1 MEPRPSWT
9 PPEGAAWPL
18 STDRSALHQERRPL
32 SCLLRKGACRR
43 DAARHRI
50 ASGGEH
56 HDIALSRAAS
66 PTGKGFDHQMRGCRR
81 SRGEA
86 RQGRVGQAA
95 KGFGRG
101 ERMKIGATFG
111 DMGRVGMAS
120 RRALLWGLRS
130 KIPNGSC
137 EVLDPQRVEKEAESK
152 NNAAP
157 WPCGPPGVKWPQ
169 DEERP
174 REGERGATVAAVAGT
189 LGRLLLESLGIEVRG
204 AVTSIGGVYVAPP
217 QSELEWAFARSSSM
231 GSPRQE
237 DEELLE
243 KVVRSAMEKGDSV
256 GGTFVVSAVGLPPGI
271 GSYAEWDR
279 RLDGRLAAALMAI
292 PAIMGVE
299 IGDGFPS
306 AGRLGS
312 EVHDEILLRDGEL
325 ARATN
330 RAGGLEGGMTNGEEV
345 IVRAAMKPIPTIKNP
360 LRTVDIETGIATTAH
375 AERSDTCAVPA
386 CVGRRWSPDLGGG
399 GP

>member
-1 MEPRPSWT
+1 MTALRFLTSGESHGQGFLIVV
-9 PPEGAAWPL
+9 EGLPAGL
-18 STDRSALHQERRPL
+18 EVRLDRIKEELARR
-32 SCLLRKGACRR
+32 RR
-43 DAARHRI
+43 
-50 ASGGEH
+50 
-56 HDIALSRAAS
+56 
-66 PTGKGFDHQMRGCRR
+66 
-81 SRGEA
+81 
-86 RQGRVGQAA
+86 
-95 KGFGRG
+95 GFGRG
-101 ERMKIGATFG
+101 ERMKIERDLLEILGGVRDGLTTGAP
-111 DMGRVGMAS
+111 VGFTLKNS
-120 RRALLWGLRS
+120 EWELWRS
-130 KIPNGSC
+130 
-137 EVLDPQRVEKEAESK
+137 VLDPQRVEKEAAESK
-152 NNAAP
+152 
-157 WPCGPPGVKWPQ
+157 KIT
-169 DEERP
+169 RP
-174 REGERGATVAAVAGT
+174 RPGHADLSGAIKYGHRDMRNVLERASARATVAWTVAGT

-292 PAIMGVE
+292 PAIKGVE
-299 IGDGFPS
+299 IGDGFLS
-306 AGRLGS
+306 ADRLGS

-330 RAGGLEGGMTNGEEV
+330 RAGGLEGGMTNGEGV

-386 CVGRRWSPDLGGG
+386 ACVVGEAMVAWTLAVAVLEQFGGDTAEELKSRFALYREKAEG
-399 GP
+399 FLDG

>member
-1 MEPRPSWT
+1 MTALRFLTSGESHGQGFLIIV
-9 PPEGAAWPL
+9 EGLPAGL
-18 STDRSALHQERRPL
+18 EVRLDRVKEELARR
-32 SCLLRKGACRR
+32 RR
-43 DAARHRI
+43 
-50 ASGGEH
+50 
-56 HDIALSRAAS
+56 
-66 PTGKGFDHQMRGCRR
+66 
-81 SRGEA
+81 
-86 RQGRVGQAA
+86 
-95 KGFGRG
+95 GFGRG
-101 ERMKIGATFG
+101 ERMKIERDLLEILGGVRDGLTTGAP
-111 DMGRVGMAS
+111 VGFTLKNS
-120 RRALLWGLRS
+120 EWELWRS
-130 KIPNGSC
+130 
-137 EVLDPQRVEKEAESK
+137 VLDPQRVEKEAAESK
-152 NNAAP
+152 
-157 WPCGPPGVKWPQ
+157 KIT
-169 DEERP
+169 RP
-174 REGERGATVAAVAGT
+174 RPGHADLSGAIKYGHRDMRNVLERASARATVAWTVAGT
-189 LGRLLLESLGIEVRG
+189 LGRLLLESLGVEVRG
-204 AVTSIGGVYVAPP
+204 AVTSIGGVYVALP

-292 PAIMGVE
+292 PAIKGVE
-299 IGDGFPS
+299 VGDGFLS
-306 AGRLGS
+306 ADRLGS

-330 RAGGLEGGMTNGEEV
+330 RAGGLEGGMTNGEGV

-386 CVGRRWSPDLGGG
+386 ACVVGEAMVAWTLAVAVLEQFGGDTAEELKSRFALYREKAEG
-399 GP
+399 FLDG

>member
-1 MEPRPSWT
+1 MTALRFLTSGESHGQGFLIIV
-9 PPEGAAWPL
+9 EGLPAGL
-18 STDRSALHQERRPL
+18 EVRLDRVKEELARR
-32 SCLLRKGACRR
+32 RR
-43 DAARHRI
+43 
-50 ASGGEH
+50 
-56 HDIALSRAAS
+56 
-66 PTGKGFDHQMRGCRR
+66 
-81 SRGEA
+81 
-86 RQGRVGQAA
+86 
-95 KGFGRG
+95 GFGRG
-101 ERMKIGATFG
+101 ERMKIERDLLEIWGGVRDGLTTGAP
-111 DMGRVGMAS
+111 VGFTLKNS
-120 RRALLWGLRS
+120 EWELWRS
-130 KIPNGSC
+130 
-137 EVLDPQRVEKEAESK
+137 VLDPQRVEKEAAESK
-152 NNAAP
+152 
-157 WPCGPPGVKWPQ
+157 KIT
-169 DEERP
+169 RP
-174 REGERGATVAAVAGT
+174 RPGHADLSGAIKYGHRDMRNVLERASARATVAWTVAGT
-189 LGRLLLESLGIEVRG
+189 LGRLLLESLGVEVRG

-292 PAIMGVE
+292 PAIKGVE
-299 IGDGFPS
+299 VGDGFLS
-306 AGRLGS
+306 ADRLGS

-345 IVRAAMKPIPTIKNP
+345 IVGAAMKPIPTIKNP

-386 CVGRRWSPDLGGG
+386 ACVVGEAMVAWTLAVAVLEQFGGDTAEELKSRFALYREKAEG
-399 GP
+399 FLDG

>member
-1 MEPRPSWT
+1 MTALRFLTSGESHGQGFLIVV
-9 PPEGAAWPL
+9 EGLPAGL
-18 STDRSALHQERRPL
+18 EVRLDRVKEELARR
-32 SCLLRKGACRR
+32 RR
-43 DAARHRI
+43 
-50 ASGGEH
+50 
-56 HDIALSRAAS
+56 
-66 PTGKGFDHQMRGCRR
+66 
-81 SRGEA
+81 
-86 RQGRVGQAA
+86 
-95 KGFGRG
+95 GFGRG
-101 ERMKIGATFG
+101 ERMKIERDLLEIWGGVRDGLTTGAP
-111 DMGRVGMAS
+111 VGFTLKNS
-120 RRALLWGLRS
+120 EWELWRS
-130 KIPNGSC
+130 
-137 EVLDPQRVEKEAESK
+137 VLDPQRVEKEAAESK
-152 NNAAP
+152 
-157 WPCGPPGVKWPQ
+157 KIT
-169 DEERP
+169 RP
-174 REGERGATVAAVAGT
+174 RPGHADLSGAIKYGHMDMRNVLERASARATVAWTVAGT
-189 LGRLLLESLGIEVRG
+189 LGRLLLESLGVEVRG

-217 QSELEWAFARSSSM
+217 QSESEWAFARSSSM

-292 PAIMGVE
+292 PAIKGVE
-299 IGDGFPS
+299 IGDGFLS
-306 AGRLGS
+306 ADRLGS

-345 IVRAAMKPIPTIKNP
+345 VVRAAMKPIPTIKNP

-386 CVGRRWSPDLGGG
+386 ACVVGEAMVAWTLAVAVLEQFGGDTAEELKSRFALYREKAEG
-399 GP
+399 FLDG

>member
-1 MEPRPSWT
+1 MTALRFLTSGESHGQGFLIIV
-9 PPEGAAWPL
+9 EGLPAGL
-18 STDRSALHQERRPL
+18 EVRLDRVKEELARR
-32 SCLLRKGACRR
+32 RR
-43 DAARHRI
+43 
-50 ASGGEH
+50 
-56 HDIALSRAAS
+56 
-66 PTGKGFDHQMRGCRR
+66 
-81 SRGEA
+81 
-86 RQGRVGQAA
+86 
-95 KGFGRG
+95 GFGRG
-101 ERMKIGATFG
+101 ERMKIERDLLEIWGGVRDGLTTGAP
-111 DMGRVGMAS
+111 VGFTLKNS
-120 RRALLWGLRS
+120 EWELWRS
-130 KIPNGSC
+130 
-137 EVLDPQRVEKEAESK
+137 VLDPQRVEKEAAESK
-152 NNAAP
+152 
-157 WPCGPPGVKWPQ
+157 KIT
-169 DEERP
+169 RP
-174 REGERGATVAAVAGT
+174 RPGHADLSGAIKYGHRDMRNVLERASARATVAWTVAGT
-189 LGRLLLESLGIEVRG
+189 LGRLLLESLGVEVRG

-292 PAIMGVE
+292 PAIKGVE
-299 IGDGFPS
+299 VGDGFLS
-306 AGRLGS
+306 ADRLGS

-386 CVGRRWSPDLGGG
+386 ACVVGEAMVAWTLAVAVLEQFGGDTAEELKSRFALYREKAEG
-399 GP
+399 FLDG

>member
-1 MEPRPSWT
+1 MTALRFLTSGESHGQGFLIIV
-9 PPEGAAWPL
+9 EGLPAGL
-18 STDRSALHQERRPL
+18 EVRLDRVKEELARR
-32 SCLLRKGACRR
+32 RR
-43 DAARHRI
+43 
-50 ASGGEH
+50 
-56 HDIALSRAAS
+56 
-66 PTGKGFDHQMRGCRR
+66 
-81 SRGEA
+81 
-86 RQGRVGQAA
+86 
-95 KGFGRG
+95 GFGRG
-101 ERMKIGATFG
+101 ERMKIERDLLEIWGGVRDGLTTGAP
-111 DMGRVGMAS
+111 VGFTLKNS
-120 RRALLWGLRS
+120 EWELWRS
-130 KIPNGSC
+130 
-137 EVLDPQRVEKEAESK
+137 VLDPQRVEKEAAESK
-152 NNAAP
+152 
-157 WPCGPPGVKWPQ
+157 KIT
-169 DEERP
+169 RP
-174 REGERGATVAAVAGT
+174 RPGHADLSGAIKYGHRDMRNVLERASARATVAWTVAGT
-189 LGRLLLESLGIEVRG
+189 LGRLLLESLGVEVRG

-292 PAIMGVE
+292 PAIKGVE
-299 IGDGFPS
+299 IGDGFLS
-306 AGRLGS
+306 ADRLGS

-386 CVGRRWSPDLGGG
+386 ACVVGEAMVAWTLAVAVLEQFGGDTAEELKSRFALYREKAEG
-399 GP
+399 FLDG

>member
-1 MEPRPSWT
+1 MTALRFLTSGESHGQGFLIIV
-9 PPEGAAWPL
+9 EGLPAGL
-18 STDRSALHQERRPL
+18 EMRLDRVKEELARR
-32 SCLLRKGACRR
+32 RR
-43 DAARHRI
+43 
-50 ASGGEH
+50 
-56 HDIALSRAAS
+56 
-66 PTGKGFDHQMRGCRR
+66 
-81 SRGEA
+81 
-86 RQGRVGQAA
+86 
-95 KGFGRG
+95 GFGRG
-101 ERMKIGATFG
+101 ERMKIERDLLEIWGGVRDGLTTGAP
-111 DMGRVGMAS
+111 VGFTLKNS
-120 RRALLWGLRS
+120 EWELWRS
-130 KIPNGSC
+130 
-137 EVLDPQRVEKEAESK
+137 VLDPQRVEKETAESK
-152 NNAAP
+152 
-157 WPCGPPGVKWPQ
+157 KIT
-169 DEERP
+169 RP
-174 REGERGATVAAVAGT
+174 RPGHADLSGAIKYGHRDIRNVLERASARATVAWTAAGT
-189 LGRLLLESLGIEVRG
+189 LGRLLLESLGVEVRG

-217 QSELEWAFARSSSM
+217 QSGSEWAFARSSSM

-292 PAIMGVE
+292 PAIKGVE

-312 EVHDEILLRDGEL
+312 EVHDEILLRGRGF

-345 IVRAAMKPIPTIKNP
+345 IVRAAMKPIPTVRNP
-360 LRTVDIETGIATTAH
+360 LRTVDIETGMATTAH

-386 CVGRRWSPDLGGG
+386 ACVVGEAMVAWTLAVAVLEQFGGDTADELKSRFALYRERAEG
-399 GP
+399 FLDG

>member
-1 MEPRPSWT
+1 MTALRFLTSGESHGQGFLIIV
-9 PPEGAAWPL
+9 EGLPAGL
-18 STDRSALHQERRPL
+18 GVRLDRVKEELARR
-32 SCLLRKGACRR
+32 RR
-43 DAARHRI
+43 
-50 ASGGEH
+50 
-56 HDIALSRAAS
+56 
-66 PTGKGFDHQMRGCRR
+66 
-81 SRGEA
+81 
-86 RQGRVGQAA
+86 
-95 KGFGRG
+95 GFGRG
-101 ERMKIGATFG
+101 ERMKIERDLLEIWGGVRDGLTTGAP
-111 DMGRVGMAS
+111 VGFTLKNS
-120 RRALLWGLRS
+120 EWELWRS
-130 KIPNGSC
+130 
-137 EVLDPQRVEKEAESK
+137 VLDPQRVEKEAAESK
-152 NNAAP
+152 
-157 WPCGPPGVKWPQ
+157 KIT
-169 DEERP
+169 RP
-174 REGERGATVAAVAGT
+174 RPGHADLSGAIKYGHRDMRNVLERASARATAAWTVAGT
-189 LGRLLLESLGIEVRG
+189 LGRLLLESLGVEVRG

-292 PAIMGVE
+292 PAIKGVE

-306 AGRLGS
+306 ADRLGS
-312 EVHDEILLRDGEL
+312 EVHDEILLRGQGF

-345 IVRAAMKPIPTIKNP
+345 IVRAAMKPIPTVRNP
-360 LRTVDIETGIATTAH
+360 LRTVDIETGMATTAH

-386 CVGRRWSPDLGGG
+386 ACVVGEAMVAWTLAVAVLEQFGGDTADELKSRFALYRERAEG
-399 GP
+399 FLDG

>member
-1 MEPRPSWT
+1 MTALRFLTSGESHGQGFLIIV
-9 PPEGAAWPL
+9 EGLPAGL
-18 STDRSALHQERRPL
+18 EVRLDRVKEELARR
-32 SCLLRKGACRR
+32 RR
-43 DAARHRI
+43 
-50 ASGGEH
+50 
-56 HDIALSRAAS
+56 
-66 PTGKGFDHQMRGCRR
+66 
-81 SRGEA
+81 
-86 RQGRVGQAA
+86 
-95 KGFGRG
+95 GFGRG
-101 ERMKIGATFG
+101 ERMKIERDLLEIWGGVRDGLTTGAP
-111 DMGRVGMAS
+111 VGFTLKNS
-120 RRALLWGLRS
+120 ECELWRS
-130 KIPNGSC
+130 T
-137 EVLDPQRVEKEAESK
+137 LDPQRVEKEAAESK
-152 NNAAP
+152 
-157 WPCGPPGVKWPQ
+157 KIT
-169 DEERP
+169 RP
-174 REGERGATVAAVAGT
+174 RPGHADLSGAIKYGHRDMRNVLERASARATVAWTVAGT
-189 LGRLLLESLGIEVRG
+189 LGRLLLESLGVEVRG

-292 PAIMGVE
+292 PAIKGVE
-299 IGDGFPS
+299 IGDGFLS
-306 AGRLGS
+306 ADRLGS

-386 CVGRRWSPDLGGG
+386 ACVVGEAMVAWTLAVAVLEQFGGDTAEELKSRFALYREKAEG
-399 GP
+399 FLDG

>member
-1 MEPRPSWT
+1 MTALRFLTSGESHGLGYLIVV
-9 PPEGAAWPL
+9 EGLPAGL
-18 STDRSALHQERRPL
+18 EVRLDRVKEELARR
-32 SCLLRKGACRR
+32 RR
-43 DAARHRI
+43 
-50 ASGGEH
+50 
-56 HDIALSRAAS
+56 
-66 PTGKGFDHQMRGCRR
+66 
-81 SRGEA
+81 
-86 RQGRVGQAA
+86 
-95 KGFGRG
+95 GFGRG
-101 ERMKIGATFG
+101 GRMKIERDLLEIWGGVRDGLTTGAP
-111 DMGRVGMAS
+111 VGFTLKNS
-120 RRALLWGLRS
+120 EWELWRS
-130 KIPNGSC
+130 
-137 EVLDPQRVEKEAESK
+137 VLDPQRVEKEAAESK
-152 NNAAP
+152 
-157 WPCGPPGVKWPQ
+157 KIT
-169 DEERP
+169 RP
-174 REGERGATVAAVAGT
+174 RPGHADLSGAIKYGHMDMRNVLERASARATVAWTVAGT
-189 LGRLLLESLGIEVRG
+189 LGRLLLESLGVEVRG

-217 QSELEWAFARSSSM
+217 QSESEWAFARSSSM

-292 PAIMGVE
+292 PAIKGVE
-299 IGDGFPS
+299 IGDGFLS
-306 AGRLGS
+306 ADRLGS

-345 IVRAAMKPIPTIKNP
+345 VVRAAMKPIPTIKNP

-386 CVGRRWSPDLGGG
+386 ACVVGEAMVAWTLAVAVLEQFGGDTAEELKSRFALYREKAEG
-399 GP
+399 FLDG

>member
-1 MEPRPSWT
+1 MTTLRFLTSGESHGQGFLIIV
-9 PPEGAAWPL
+9 EGLPAGL
-18 STDRSALHQERRPL
+18 EVRLDRVKEELARR
-32 SCLLRKGACRR
+32 RR
-43 DAARHRI
+43 
-50 ASGGEH
+50 
-56 HDIALSRAAS
+56 
-66 PTGKGFDHQMRGCRR
+66 
-81 SRGEA
+81 
-86 RQGRVGQAA
+86 
-95 KGFGRG
+95 GFGRG
-101 ERMKIGATFG
+101 GRMKIERDLLEIWGGVRDSLTTGAP
-111 DMGRVGMAS
+111 VGFTLKNS
-120 RRALLWGLRS
+120 EWELWRS
-130 KIPNGSC
+130 
-137 EVLDPQRVEKEAESK
+137 VLDPQRVEKEAAESK
-152 NNAAP
+152 
-157 WPCGPPGVKWPQ
+157 KIT
-169 DEERP
+169 RP
-174 REGERGATVAAVAGT
+174 RPGHADLSGAIKYGHRDMRNVLERASARATVAWTVAGT

-292 PAIMGVE
+292 PAIKGVE
-299 IGDGFPS
+299 IGDGFLS
-306 AGRLGS
+306 ADRLGS

-330 RAGGLEGGMTNGEEV
+330 RAGGLEGGMTNGEGV

-386 CVGRRWSPDLGGG
+386 ACVVGEAMVAWTLAVAVLEQFGGDTAEELKSRFALYREKAEG
-399 GP
+399 FLDG

>member
-1 MEPRPSWT
+1 MTALRFLTSGESHGQGFLIVV
-9 PPEGAAWPL
+9 EGLPAGFEVRL
-18 STDRSALHQERRPL
+18 DRVKEELARR
-32 SCLLRKGACRR
+32 RR
-43 DAARHRI
+43 
-50 ASGGEH
+50 
-56 HDIALSRAAS
+56 
-66 PTGKGFDHQMRGCRR
+66 
-81 SRGEA
+81 
-86 RQGRVGQAA
+86 
-95 KGFGRG
+95 GFGRG
-101 ERMKIGATFG
+101 ERMKIERDLLEIWGGVRDGLTTGAP
-111 DMGRVGMAS
+111 VGFTLKNS
-120 RRALLWGLRS
+120 EWELWRS
-130 KIPNGSC
+130 
-137 EVLDPQRVEKEAESK
+137 VLDPQRVEKEAAESK
-152 NNAAP
+152 
-157 WPCGPPGVKWPQ
+157 KIT
-169 DEERP
+169 RP
-174 REGERGATVAAVAGT
+174 RPGHADLSGAIKYGHRDMRNVLERASARATVAWTVAGT
-189 LGRLLLESLGIEVRG
+189 LGRLLLESLGVEVRG

-292 PAIMGVE
+292 PAIKGVE
-299 IGDGFPS
+299 VGDGFLS
-306 AGRLGS
+306 ADRLGS

-345 IVRAAMKPIPTIKNP
+345 VVRVAMKPIPTIKNP

-386 CVGRRWSPDLGGG
+386 ACVVGEAMVAWTLAVAVLEQFGGDTAEELKSRFALYREKAEG
-399 GP
+399 FLDG

>member
-1 MEPRPSWT
+1 MTALRFLTSGESHGQGFLIVV
-9 PPEGAAWPL
+9 EGLPAGL
-18 STDRSALHQERRPL
+18 EVRLDRVKEELARR
-32 SCLLRKGACRR
+32 RR
-43 DAARHRI
+43 
-50 ASGGEH
+50 
-56 HDIALSRAAS
+56 
-66 PTGKGFDHQMRGCRR
+66 
-81 SRGEA
+81 
-86 RQGRVGQAA
+86 
-95 KGFGRG
+95 GFGRG
-101 ERMKIGATFG
+101 ERMKIERDLLEIWGGVRDGLTTGAP
-111 DMGRVGMAS
+111 VGFTLKNS
-120 RRALLWGLRS
+120 EWELWRS
-130 KIPNGSC
+130 
-137 EVLDPQRVEKEAESK
+137 VLDPQRVEKEAAESK
-152 NNAAP
+152 
-157 WPCGPPGVKWPQ
+157 KIT
-169 DEERP
+169 RP
-174 REGERGATVAAVAGT
+174 RPGHADLSGAIKYGHRDMRNVLERASARATVAWTVAGT
-189 LGRLLLESLGIEVRG
+189 LGRLLLESLGVEVRG

-292 PAIMGVE
+292 PAIKGVE
-299 IGDGFPS
+299 VGDGFLS
-306 AGRLGS
+306 ADRLGS
-312 EVHDEILLRDGEL
+312 EVHDEILLHGRGL

-345 IVRAAMKPIPTIKNP
+345 VVRAAMKPIPTIKNP

-386 CVGRRWSPDLGGG
+386 ACVVGEAMVAWTLAVAVLEQFGGDTAEELKSRFALYREKAEG
-399 GP
+399 FLDG

>member
-1 MEPRPSWT
+1 MTALRFLTSGESHGQGFLIVV
-9 PPEGAAWPL
+9 EGLPAGL
-18 STDRSALHQERRPL
+18 EVRLDRVKEELARR
-32 SCLLRKGACRR
+32 RR
-43 DAARHRI
+43 
-50 ASGGEH
+50 
-56 HDIALSRAAS
+56 
-66 PTGKGFDHQMRGCRR
+66 
-81 SRGEA
+81 
-86 RQGRVGQAA
+86 
-95 KGFGRG
+95 GFGRG
-101 ERMKIGATFG
+101 ERMKIERDLLEIWGGVRDGLTTGAP
-111 DMGRVGMAS
+111 VGFTLKNS
-120 RRALLWGLRS
+120 ECELWRS
-130 KIPNGSC
+130 T
-137 EVLDPQRVEKEAESK
+137 LDPQRVEKEAAESK
-152 NNAAP
+152 
-157 WPCGPPGVKWPQ
+157 KIT
-169 DEERP
+169 RP
-174 REGERGATVAAVAGT
+174 RPGHADLSGAIKYGHMDMRNVLERASARATVAWTVAGT
-189 LGRLLLESLGIEVRG
+189 LGRLLLESLGVEVRG

-271 GSYAEWDR
+271 GSYVEWDR

-292 PAIMGVE
+292 PAIKGVE
-299 IGDGFPS
+299 IGDGFLS
-306 AGRLGS
+306 ADRLGS

-386 CVGRRWSPDLGGG
+386 ACVVGEAMVAWTLAVAVLEQFGGDTAEELKSRFALYREKAEG
-399 GP
+399 FLDG

>member
-1 MEPRPSWT
+1 T
-9 PPEGAAWPL
+9 GAPEGLALKNSEWEL
-18 STDRSALHQERRPL
+18 WKSA
-32 SCLLRKGACRR
+32 
-43 DAARHRI
+43 
-50 ASGGEH
+50 
-56 HDIALSRAAS
+56 
-66 PTGKGFDHQMRGCRR
+66 
-81 SRGEA
+81 
-86 RQGRVGQAA
+86 
-95 KGFGRG
+95 
-101 ERMKIGATFG
+101 
-111 DMGRVGMAS
+111 
-120 RRALLWGLRS
+120 
-130 KIPNGSC
+130 
-137 EVLDPQRVEKEAESK
+137 LDPQNIEKEEAESK
-152 NNAAP
+152 
-157 WPCGPPGVKWPQ
+157 KIT
-169 DEERP
+169 RP
-174 REGERGATVAAVAGT
+174 RPGHADLSGAIKYGHRDMRNVLERASARATVAWTVAGT
-189 LGRLLLESLGIEVRG
+189 LGRLLLESLGVEVRG

-292 PAIMGVE
+292 PAIKGVE
-299 IGDGFPS
+299 IGDGFLS
-306 AGRLGS
+306 ADRLGS
-312 EVHDEILLRDGEL
+312 EVHDEILLRGRGL

-345 IVRAAMKPIPTIKNP
+345 VVRVAMKPIPTIKNP

-386 CVGRRWSPDLGGG
+386 ACVVGEAMVAWTLAVAVLEQFGGDTAEELKSRFALYREKAEG
-399 GP
+399 FLDG

>member
-1 MEPRPSWT
+1 MTALRFLTSGESHGLGYLIVV
-9 PPEGAAWPL
+9 EGLPAGL
-18 STDRSALHQERRPL
+18 EVRLDRVKEELARR
-32 SCLLRKGACRR
+32 RR
-43 DAARHRI
+43 
-50 ASGGEH
+50 
-56 HDIALSRAAS
+56 
-66 PTGKGFDHQMRGCRR
+66 
-81 SRGEA
+81 
-86 RQGRVGQAA
+86 
-95 KGFGRG
+95 GFGRG
-101 ERMKIGATFG
+101 ERMKIERDLLEIWGGVRDGLTTGAP
-111 DMGRVGMAS
+111 VGFTLKNS
-120 RRALLWGLRS
+120 EWELWRS
-130 KIPNGSC
+130 
-137 EVLDPQRVEKEAESK
+137 VLDPQRVEKEAAESK
-152 NNAAP
+152 
-157 WPCGPPGVKWPQ
+157 KIT
-169 DEERP
+169 RP
-174 REGERGATVAAVAGT
+174 RPGHADLSGAIKYGHRDMRNVLERASARATVAWTVAGT

-292 PAIMGVE
+292 PAIKGVE
-299 IGDGFPS
+299 VGDGFLS
-306 AGRLGS
+306 ADRLGS

-345 IVRAAMKPIPTIKNP
+345 VVRVAMKPIPTIKNP

-386 CVGRRWSPDLGGG
+386 ACVVGEAMVAWTLAVAVLEQFGGDTAEELKSRFALYREKAEG
-399 GP
+399 FLDG

>member
-1 MEPRPSWT
+1 MTALRFLTSGESHGQGFLIIV
-9 PPEGAAWPL
+9 EGLPAGL
-18 STDRSALHQERRPL
+18 EVRLDRVKEELARR
-32 SCLLRKGACRR
+32 RR
-43 DAARHRI
+43 
-50 ASGGEH
+50 
-56 HDIALSRAAS
+56 
-66 PTGKGFDHQMRGCRR
+66 
-81 SRGEA
+81 
-86 RQGRVGQAA
+86 
-95 KGFGRG
+95 GFGRG
-101 ERMKIGATFG
+101 ERMKIERDLLEIWGGVRDGLMTGAP
-111 DMGRVGMAS
+111 VGFTLKNS
-120 RRALLWGLRS
+120 EWELWRS
-130 KIPNGSC
+130 
-137 EVLDPQRVEKEAESK
+137 VLDPQRVEKEAAESK
-152 NNAAP
+152 
-157 WPCGPPGVKWPQ
+157 KIT
-169 DEERP
+169 RP
-174 REGERGATVAAVAGT
+174 RPGHADLSGAIKYGRRDMRNVLERASARATVAWTVAGT
-189 LGRLLLESLGIEVRG
+189 LGRLLLESLGVEVRG

-292 PAIMGVE
+292 PAIKGVE
-299 IGDGFPS
+299 AGDGFLS
-306 AGRLGS
+306 ADRLGS

-345 IVRAAMKPIPTIKNP
+345 VVRAAMKPIPTIKNP

-386 CVGRRWSPDLGGG
+386 ACVVGEAMVAWTLAVAVLEQFGGDTAEELKSRFALYREKAEG
-399 GP
+399 FLDG

>member
-1 MEPRPSWT
+1 LTSGESHGQGFLIIV
-9 PPEGAAWPL
+9 EGLPAGL
-18 STDRSALHQERRPL
+18 EVRLDRVKEELARR
-32 SCLLRKGACRR
+32 RR
-43 DAARHRI
+43 
-50 ASGGEH
+50 
-56 HDIALSRAAS
+56 
-66 PTGKGFDHQMRGCRR
+66 
-81 SRGEA
+81 
-86 RQGRVGQAA
+86 
-95 KGFGRG
+95 GFGRG
-101 ERMKIGATFG
+101 ERMKIERDLLEIWGGVRDGLTTGAP
-111 DMGRVGMAS
+111 VGFTLKNS
-120 RRALLWGLRS
+120 EWELWRS
-130 KIPNGSC
+130 
-137 EVLDPQRVEKEAESK
+137 VLDPQRVEKEAAESK
-152 NNAAP
+152 
-157 WPCGPPGVKWPQ
+157 KIT
-169 DEERP
+169 RP
-174 REGERGATVAAVAGT
+174 RPGHADLSGAIKYGHRDMRNVLERASARATVAWTVAGT
-189 LGRLLLESLGIEVRG
+189 LGRLLLESLGVEVRG

-256 GGTFVVSAVGLPPGI
+256 GGTFVVSAMGLPPGI

-292 PAIMGVE
+292 PAIKGVE
-299 IGDGFPS
+299 IGDGFLS
-306 AGRLGS
+306 ADRLGS

-345 IVRAAMKPIPTIKNP
+345 VVRAAMKPIPTIKNP

-386 CVGRRWSPDLGGG
+386 ACVVGEAMVAWTLAVAVLEQFGGDTAEELKSRFALYREKAEG
-399 GP
+399 FLDG

>member
-1 MEPRPSWT
+1 MTALRFLTSGESHGQGFLIIV
-9 PPEGAAWPL
+9 EGLPAGL
-18 STDRSALHQERRPL
+18 EVRLDRIKEELARR
-32 SCLLRKGACRR
+32 RR
-43 DAARHRI
+43 
-50 ASGGEH
+50 
-56 HDIALSRAAS
+56 
-66 PTGKGFDHQMRGCRR
+66 
-81 SRGEA
+81 
-86 RQGRVGQAA
+86 
-95 KGFGRG
+95 GFGRG
-101 ERMKIGATFG
+101 ERMKIERDLLEILGGVRDGLTTGAP
-111 DMGRVGMAS
+111 VGFTLKNS
-120 RRALLWGLRS
+120 EWELWRS
-130 KIPNGSC
+130 
-137 EVLDPQRVEKEAESK
+137 VLDPQRVEKEAAESK
-152 NNAAP
+152 
-157 WPCGPPGVKWPQ
+157 KIT
-169 DEERP
+169 RP
-174 REGERGATVAAVAGT
+174 RPGHADLSGAIKYGHMDMRNVLERASARATVAWTVAGT

-292 PAIMGVE
+292 PAIKGVE
-299 IGDGFPS
+299 IGDGFLS
-306 AGRLGS
+306 ADRLGS

-330 RAGGLEGGMTNGEEV
+330 RAGGLEGGMTNGEGV

-386 CVGRRWSPDLGGG
+386 ACVVGEAMVAWTLAVAVLEQFGGDTAEELKSRFALYREKAEG
-399 GP
+399 FLDG

>member
-1 MEPRPSWT
+1 MTALRFLTSGESHGQGFLIVV
-9 PPEGAAWPL
+9 EGLPAGL
-18 STDRSALHQERRPL
+18 EVRLDRVKEELARR
-32 SCLLRKGACRR
+32 RR
-43 DAARHRI
+43 
-50 ASGGEH
+50 
-56 HDIALSRAAS
+56 
-66 PTGKGFDHQMRGCRR
+66 
-81 SRGEA
+81 
-86 RQGRVGQAA
+86 
-95 KGFGRG
+95 GFGRG
-101 ERMKIGATFG
+101 ERMKIERDLLEIWGGVRDGLTTGAP
-111 DMGRVGMAS
+111 VGFMLKNS
-120 RRALLWGLRS
+120 EWELWRS
-130 KIPNGSC
+130 
-137 EVLDPQRVEKEAESK
+137 VLDPQRVEKEAAESK
-152 NNAAP
+152 
-157 WPCGPPGVKWPQ
+157 KIT
-169 DEERP
+169 RP
-174 REGERGATVAAVAGT
+174 RPGHADLSGAIKYGHRDMRNVLERASARATVAWTVAGT
-189 LGRLLLESLGIEVRG
+189 LGRLLLESLGVEVRG

-292 PAIMGVE
+292 PAIKGVE
-299 IGDGFPS
+299 VGDGFLS
-306 AGRLGS
+306 ADRLGS

-386 CVGRRWSPDLGGG
+386 ACVVGEAMVAWTLAVAVLEQFGGDAAEELKSRFALYREKAEG
-399 GP
+399 FLDG

>member
-1 MEPRPSWT
+1 MTALRFLTSGESHGQGFLIIV
-9 PPEGAAWPL
+9 EGLPAGL
-18 STDRSALHQERRPL
+18 EVRLDRVKEELARR
-32 SCLLRKGACRR
+32 RR
-43 DAARHRI
+43 
-50 ASGGEH
+50 
-56 HDIALSRAAS
+56 
-66 PTGKGFDHQMRGCRR
+66 
-81 SRGEA
+81 
-86 RQGRVGQAA
+86 
-95 KGFGRG
+95 GFGRG
-101 ERMKIGATFG
+101 ERMKIERDLLEIWGGVRDGLTTGAP
-111 DMGRVGMAS
+111 VGFTLKNS
-120 RRALLWGLRS
+120 EWELWRS
-130 KIPNGSC
+130 
-137 EVLDPQRVEKEAESK
+137 VLDPQRVEKEAAESK
-152 NNAAP
+152 
-157 WPCGPPGVKWPQ
+157 KIT
-169 DEERP
+169 RP
-174 REGERGATVAAVAGT
+174 RPGHADLSGAIKYGHRDMRNVLERASARATVAWTVAGT
-189 LGRLLLESLGIEVRG
+189 LGRLLLESLGVEVRG

-271 GSYAEWDR
+271 GSYVEWDR

-292 PAIMGVE
+292 PAIKGVE
-299 IGDGFPS
+299 IGDGFLS
-306 AGRLGS
+306 ADRLGS

-345 IVRAAMKPIPTIKNP
+345 VVRAAMKPIPTIKNP

-386 CVGRRWSPDLGGG
+386 ACVVGEAMVAWTLAVAVLEQFGGDTAEELKSRFALYREKAEG
-399 GP
+399 FLDG

>member
-1 MEPRPSWT
+1 MTALCFLTSGESHGQGFLIVV
-9 PPEGAAWPL
+9 EGLPAGL
-18 STDRSALHQERRPL
+18 EVRLDRVKEELARR
-32 SCLLRKGACRR
+32 RR
-43 DAARHRI
+43 
-50 ASGGEH
+50 
-56 HDIALSRAAS
+56 
-66 PTGKGFDHQMRGCRR
+66 
-81 SRGEA
+81 
-86 RQGRVGQAA
+86 
-95 KGFGRG
+95 GFGRG
-101 ERMKIGATFG
+101 ERMKIERDLLEIWGGVRDGLTTGAP
-111 DMGRVGMAS
+111 VGFTLKNS
-120 RRALLWGLRS
+120 EWELWRS
-130 KIPNGSC
+130 
-137 EVLDPQRVEKEAESK
+137 VLDPQRVEKEAAESK
-152 NNAAP
+152 
-157 WPCGPPGVKWPQ
+157 KIT
-169 DEERP
+169 RP
-174 REGERGATVAAVAGT
+174 RPGHADLSGAIKYGHRDMRNVLERASARATVAWTVAGT
-189 LGRLLLESLGIEVRG
+189 LGRLLLESLGVEVRG

-292 PAIMGVE
+292 PAIKGVE
-299 IGDGFPS
+299 VGDGFLS
-306 AGRLGS
+306 ADRLGS

-386 CVGRRWSPDLGGG
+386 ACVVGEAMVAWTLAVAVLEQFGGDTAEELKSRFALYREKAEG
-399 GP
+399 FLDG

>member
-1 MEPRPSWT
+1 MTALRFLTSGESHGQGFLIVV
-9 PPEGAAWPL
+9 EGLPAGL
-18 STDRSALHQERRPL
+18 EVRLDRVKEELARR
-32 SCLLRKGACRR
+32 RR
-43 DAARHRI
+43 
-50 ASGGEH
+50 
-56 HDIALSRAAS
+56 
-66 PTGKGFDHQMRGCRR
+66 
-81 SRGEA
+81 
-86 RQGRVGQAA
+86 
-95 KGFGRG
+95 GFGRG
-101 ERMKIGATFG
+101 GRMKIERDLLEIWGGVRDGLTTGAP
-111 DMGRVGMAS
+111 VGFTLKNS
-120 RRALLWGLRS
+120 EWELWRS
-130 KIPNGSC
+130 
-137 EVLDPQRVEKEAESK
+137 VLDPQRVEKEAAESK
-152 NNAAP
+152 
-157 WPCGPPGVKWPQ
+157 KIT
-169 DEERP
+169 RP
-174 REGERGATVAAVAGT
+174 RPGHADLSGAIKYGHRDMRNVLERASARATVAWTVAGT
-189 LGRLLLESLGIEVRG
+189 LGRLLLESLGVEVRG

-292 PAIMGVE
+292 PAIKGVE
-299 IGDGFPS
+299 VGDGFLS
-306 AGRLGS
+306 ADRLGS

-386 CVGRRWSPDLGGG
+386 ACVVGEAMVAWTLAVAVLEQFGGDTAEELKSRFALYREKAEG
-399 GP
+399 FLDG

>member
-1 MEPRPSWT
+1 MTALRFLTSGESHGQGFLIIV
-9 PPEGAAWPL
+9 EGLPAGL
-18 STDRSALHQERRPL
+18 EVRLDRVKEELARR
-32 SCLLRKGACRR
+32 RR
-43 DAARHRI
+43 
-50 ASGGEH
+50 
-56 HDIALSRAAS
+56 
-66 PTGKGFDHQMRGCRR
+66 
-81 SRGEA
+81 
-86 RQGRVGQAA
+86 
-95 KGFGRG
+95 GFGRG
-101 ERMKIGATFG
+101 ERMKIERDLLEIWGGVRDGLTTGAP
-111 DMGRVGMAS
+111 VGFTLKNS
-120 RRALLWGLRS
+120 EWELWRS
-130 KIPNGSC
+130 
-137 EVLDPQRVEKEAESK
+137 VLDPQRVEKEAAESK
-152 NNAAP
+152 
-157 WPCGPPGVKWPQ
+157 KIT
-169 DEERP
+169 RP
-174 REGERGATVAAVAGT
+174 RPGHADLSGAIKYGHRDMRNVLERASARATVAWTVAGT
-189 LGRLLLESLGIEVRG
+189 LGRLLLESLGVEVRG

-217 QSELEWAFARSSSM
+217 QSGSEWAFARSSSM

-292 PAIMGVE
+292 PAIKGVE
-299 IGDGFPS
+299 IGDGFLS
-306 AGRLGS
+306 ADRLGS

-386 CVGRRWSPDLGGG
+386 ACVVGEAMVAWTLAVAVLEQFGGDTADELKSRFALYRERAEG
-399 GP
+399 FLDG

>member
-1 MEPRPSWT
+1 MTALRFLTSGESHGQGFLIVV
-9 PPEGAAWPL
+9 EGLPAGL
-18 STDRSALHQERRPL
+18 EVRLDRVKEELARR
-32 SCLLRKGACRR
+32 RR
-43 DAARHRI
+43 
-50 ASGGEH
+50 
-56 HDIALSRAAS
+56 
-66 PTGKGFDHQMRGCRR
+66 
-81 SRGEA
+81 
-86 RQGRVGQAA
+86 
-95 KGFGRG
+95 GFGRG
-101 ERMKIGATFG
+101 GRMKIERDLLEIWGGVRDGLTTGAP
-111 DMGRVGMAS
+111 VGFTLKNS
-120 RRALLWGLRS
+120 EWELWRS
-130 KIPNGSC
+130 
-137 EVLDPQRVEKEAESK
+137 VLDPQRVEKEAAESK
-152 NNAAP
+152 
-157 WPCGPPGVKWPQ
+157 KIT
-169 DEERP
+169 RP
-174 REGERGATVAAVAGT
+174 RPGHADLSGAIKYGHMDMRNVLERASARATVAWTVAGT
-189 LGRLLLESLGIEVRG
+189 LGRLLLESLGVEVRG

-217 QSELEWAFARSSSM
+217 QSESEWAFARSSSM

-292 PAIMGVE
+292 PAIKGVE
-299 IGDGFPS
+299 IGDGFLS
-306 AGRLGS
+306 ADRLGS

-345 IVRAAMKPIPTIKNP
+345 VVRAAMKPIPTIKNP

-386 CVGRRWSPDLGGG
+386 ACVVGEAMVAWTLAVAVLEQFGGDTAEELKSRFALYREKAEG
-399 GP
+399 FLDG

>member
-1 MEPRPSWT
+1 MTALRFLTSGESHGQGFLIIV
-9 PPEGAAWPL
+9 EGLPAGL
-18 STDRSALHQERRPL
+18 EVRLDRVKEELARR
-32 SCLLRKGACRR
+32 RR
-43 DAARHRI
+43 
-50 ASGGEH
+50 
-56 HDIALSRAAS
+56 
-66 PTGKGFDHQMRGCRR
+66 
-81 SRGEA
+81 
-86 RQGRVGQAA
+86 
-95 KGFGRG
+95 GFGRG
-101 ERMKIGATFG
+101 ERMKIERDLLEIWGGVRDGLTTGAP
-111 DMGRVGMAS
+111 VGFTLKNS
-120 RRALLWGLRS
+120 EWELWRS
-130 KIPNGSC
+130 
-137 EVLDPQRVEKEAESK
+137 VLDPQRVEKEAAESK
-152 NNAAP
+152 
-157 WPCGPPGVKWPQ
+157 KIT
-169 DEERP
+169 RP
-174 REGERGATVAAVAGT
+174 RPGHADLSGAIKYGHRDMRNVLERASARATVAWTVAGT

-292 PAIMGVE
+292 PAIKGVE

-386 CVGRRWSPDLGGG
+386 ACVVGEAMVAWTLAVAVLEQFGGDTAEELKSRFALYREKAEG
-399 GP
+399 FLDG

>member
-1 MEPRPSWT
+1 MTALRFLTSGESHGQGFLIVV
-9 PPEGAAWPL
+9 EGLPAGL
-18 STDRSALHQERRPL
+18 EVRLDRVKEELARR
-32 SCLLRKGACRR
+32 RR
-43 DAARHRI
+43 
-50 ASGGEH
+50 
-56 HDIALSRAAS
+56 
-66 PTGKGFDHQMRGCRR
+66 
-81 SRGEA
+81 
-86 RQGRVGQAA
+86 
-95 KGFGRG
+95 GFGRG
-101 ERMKIGATFG
+101 ERMKIERDLLEIWGGVRDGLTTGAP
-111 DMGRVGMAS
+111 VGFTLKNS
-120 RRALLWGLRS
+120 EWELWRS
-130 KIPNGSC
+130 
-137 EVLDPQRVEKEAESK
+137 VLDPQRVEKEAAESK
-152 NNAAP
+152 
-157 WPCGPPGVKWPQ
+157 KIT
-169 DEERP
+169 RP
-174 REGERGATVAAVAGT
+174 RPGHADLSGAIKYGHRDMRNVLERASARATVAWTVAGT
-189 LGRLLLESLGIEVRG
+189 LGRLLLESLGVEVRG

-292 PAIMGVE
+292 PAIKGVE
-299 IGDGFPS
+299 VGDGFLS
-306 AGRLGS
+306 ADRLGS
-312 EVHDEILLRDGEL
+312 EVHDEILLHGRGL

-386 CVGRRWSPDLGGG
+386 ACVVGEAMVAWTLAVAVLEQFGGDTAEELKSRFALYREKAEG
-399 GP
+399 FLDG